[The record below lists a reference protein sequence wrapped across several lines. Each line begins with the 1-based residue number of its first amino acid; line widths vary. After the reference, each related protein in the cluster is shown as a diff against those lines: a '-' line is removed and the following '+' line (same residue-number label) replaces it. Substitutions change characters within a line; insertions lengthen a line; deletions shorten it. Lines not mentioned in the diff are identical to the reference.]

1 MKTKSTL
8 LPVLALLASLFVSS
22 VLQAADAPAG
32 ELVAPADKDAAWLTA
47 ARAAYP
53 LKTCL
58 ISDEELGGMGAP
70 VEFIYRQPGQA
81 DQLVRFCCKMC
92 VPKFKK
98 DPAKYLTLLKAG
110 DKPEAKPDAHPHH

>member
-1 MKTKSTL
+1 MKTKSAL
-8 LPVLALLASLFVSS
+8 LPLLALLTSLFVSS

-32 ELVAPADKDAAWLTA
+32 ELVAPTDQDAAWLTA

-98 DPAKYLTLLKAG
+98 APAKYLALLKPEA
-110 DKPEAKPDAHPHH
+110 KPAAKPDAHPHH

>member
-1 MKTKSTL
+1 MKTKSAL
-8 LPVLALLASLFVSS
+8 LPLLALVASLFVASA
-22 VLQAADAPAG
+22 LQAADAPAG
-32 ELVAPADKDAAWLTA
+32 ELIAPTDKDAAWLTE

-58 ISDEELGGMGAP
+58 ISEEELGGMGTP
-70 VEFIYRQPGQA
+70 VEFIYRQAGQA

-98 DPAKYLTLLKAG
+98 DPAKYLALVKAG
-110 DKPEAKPDAHPHH
+110 AKPEAKPDAHPHH